1 MSAYKPRI
9 LVIDD
14 EPQMHRFLGPA
25 LTAAGFEAL
34 RADTGEAGL
43 KMIAAGSPTPWC
55 STSACRTWTARRP
68 SSAPAPSTTA
78 PS

>member
-25 LTAAGFEAL
+25 LGAAGFEAL
-34 RADTGEAGL
+34 RADCEADGVWEFLFVANGLLVTGAVGTPL
-43 KMIAAGSPTPWC
+43 SPV
-55 STSACRTWTARRP
+55 AIK
-68 SSAPAPSTTA
+68 
-78 PS
+78 